1 MIQEPKFE
9 NSLVENFMK
18 LPNKKIKKIISHNNL
33 KNNLKI
39 KFLHNEKNDF
49 SEKLLNQ
56 NLLDNSHNQTKLE
69 TQNTSFDSNYLREEN
84 EFRQEDEFSYL
95 LKKIDSFINLNN
107 EEGISDREEK
117 NPNNIQ
123 SKSIKF
129 I

>member
-56 NLLDNSHNQTKLE
+56 NLLDNSHNQ
-69 TQNTSFDSNYLREEN
+69 SNYLREEN